1 MIVKDLSN
9 RFFTVVR
16 KGKPALVLSGLAE
29 VVIWITEDGRIAKLE
44 VELLK
49 PYAVDNKYVEEFFS
63 LINA

>member
-9 RFFTVVR
+9 RFFIVIR